1 MYRTIFFR
9 DFYTPWYSVKLRG
22 EKVKTGS
29 LLTENEGRKGYNE
42 IFV

>member
-29 LLTENEGRKGYNE
+29 INE
-42 IFV
+42 FQ